1 MSNEQQQ
8 NQKVNTVK
16 VNEKFN
22 EVQARLSNVFGVN
35 ALNDTHKIS
44 QNQAKSIV
52 DEILS
57 ERAEETA
64 LKVKTDL
71 KALVKKNVE
80 HQRTVKK
87 LREEFDKNV
96 AIKQQEFINAANE
109 ILSLID
115 KFEED
120 KVDYQKSID
129 TLSEGELNG
138 NI

>member
-22 EVQARLSNVFGVN
+22 EVQARLSNVFGIS
-35 ALNDTHKIS
+35 ALNDTHKIT

-138 NI
+138 SI

>member
-8 NQKVNTVK
+8 NQKVNPVK

-22 EVQARLSNVFGVN
+22 EIQSRLSIVFGN
-35 ALNDTHKIS
+35 DALNSNNKIS
-44 QNQAKSIV
+44 KNQAKSIV
-52 DEILS
+52 EELLS
-57 ERAEETA
+57 ERAAETA

-71 KALVKKNVE
+71 KELIGKNVE

-96 AIKQQEFINAANE
+96 AVKQQEFINAANQ

-120 KVDYQKSID
+120 KVDYQNSVD

>member
-35 ALNDTHKIS
+35 ALNDTHKIT

>member
-8 NQKVNTVK
+8 NQKANPIK

-22 EVQARLSNVFGVN
+22 EIQTRLSVVFGN
-35 ALNDTHKIS
+35 DALNTNSKIS
-44 QNQAKSIV
+44 QSQAKSIV
-52 DEILS
+52 EELLS
-57 ERAEETA
+57 ERAAETA

-71 KALVKKNVE
+71 KELIGKNVE
-80 HQRTVKK
+80 HQRSVKK
-87 LREEFDKNV
+87 LREEFEKNV
-96 AIKQQEFINAANE
+96 AIKQQEFINAANQ

-120 KVDYQKSID
+120 KVDYQKSVD
-129 TLSEGELNG
+129 TLSDENING

>member
-22 EVQARLSNVFGVN
+22 EVQARLSLVFGVT

-44 QNQAKSIV
+44 QKQAKSIV
-52 DEILS
+52 DELLE
-57 ERAEETA
+57 ERAQETA

-71 KALVKKNVE
+71 KALIQKNVE

-96 AIKQQEFINAANE
+96 AVKQQEFINAANQ
-109 ILSLID
+109 IL
-115 KFEED
+115 K
-120 KVDYQKSID
+120 
-129 TLSEGELNG
+129 
-138 NI
+138 

>member
-22 EVQARLSNVFGVN
+22 EVQARLSLVFGVT

-44 QNQAKSIV
+44 QKQAKSIV
-52 DEILS
+52 DELLE
-57 ERAEETA
+57 ERAQETA

-71 KALVKKNVE
+71 KALIQKNVE

-96 AIKQQEFINAANE
+96 AVKQQEFINAANQ

-120 KVDYQKSID
+120 KVDYQNSVD

>member
-35 ALNDTHKIS
+35 ALNDTHKIT

-138 NI
+138 SI

>member
-8 NQKVNTVK
+8 NQKVNPVK

-22 EVQARLSNVFGVN
+22 EIQSRLSIVFGN
-35 ALNDTHKIS
+35 DALNTNNKIS
-44 QNQAKSIV
+44 KNQAKSIV
-52 DEILS
+52 EELLS
-57 ERAEETA
+57 ERAAETA

-71 KALVKKNVE
+71 KELIGKNVE

-96 AIKQQEFINAANE
+96 AVKQQEFINAANQ

-120 KVDYQKSID
+120 KVDYQNSVD
-129 TLSEGELNG
+129 TLSESELNG

>member
-8 NQKVNTVK
+8 NQKVNPIK

-22 EVQARLSNVFGVN
+22 EIQTRLSVVFGN
-35 ALNDTHKIS
+35 DALNTNSKIS
-44 QNQAKSIV
+44 QSQAKSIV
-52 DEILS
+52 EELLS
-57 ERAEETA
+57 ERAAETA

-71 KALVKKNVE
+71 KELIGKNVE
-80 HQRTVKK
+80 HQRGVKK
-87 LREEFDKNV
+87 LREEFEKNV
-96 AIKQQEFINAANE
+96 AIKQQEFINAANQ

-120 KVDYQKSID
+120 KVDYQKSVD
-129 TLSEGELNG
+129 TLSDENING

>member
-1 MSNEQQQ
+1 LIQ
-8 NQKVNTVK
+8 
-16 VNEKFN
+16 
-22 EVQARLSNVFGVN
+22 
-35 ALNDTHKIS
+35 
-44 QNQAKSIV
+44 
-52 DEILS
+52 
-57 ERAEETA
+57 
-64 LKVKTDL
+64 
-71 KALVKKNVE
+71 KNVE

-96 AIKQQEFINAANE
+96 AVKQQEFINAANQ

-120 KVDYQKSID
+120 KVDYQNSVD

>member
-8 NQKVNTVK
+8 NQKVNPVK

-22 EVQARLSNVFGVN
+22 EIQSRLSIVFGN
-35 ALNDTHKIS
+35 DALNTNNKIS
-44 QNQAKSIV
+44 KNQAKSIV
-52 DEILS
+52 EELLS
-57 ERAEETA
+57 ERAAETA

-71 KALVKKNVE
+71 KELIQKNVE

-96 AIKQQEFINAANE
+96 AVKQQEFINAANQ

-120 KVDYQKSID
+120 KVDYQNSVD

>member
-22 EVQARLSNVFGVN
+22 EIQTRLSVVFGN
-35 ALNDTHKIS
+35 DALNTNSKIS
-44 QNQAKSIV
+44 QSQAKSIV
-52 DEILS
+52 EELLS
-57 ERAEETA
+57 ERAAETA

-71 KALVKKNVE
+71 KELIGKNVE

-87 LREEFDKNV
+87 LREEFEKNI
-96 AIKQQEFINAANE
+96 AIKQQEFINAANQ

-120 KVDYQKSID
+120 KVDYQKSVD
-129 TLSEGELNG
+129 TLSDENING
-138 NI
+138 SI

>member
-8 NQKVNTVK
+8 NQKVNPTK

-22 EVQARLSNVFGVN
+22 EIQTRLSVVFGN
-35 ALNDTHKIS
+35 DALNTNSKIS
-44 QNQAKSIV
+44 QSQAKSIV
-52 DEILS
+52 EELLS
-57 ERAEETA
+57 ERAAETA

-71 KALVKKNVE
+71 KELIGKNVE
-80 HQRTVKK
+80 HQRSVKK
-87 LREEFDKNV
+87 LREEFEKNV
-96 AIKQQEFINAANE
+96 AIKQQEFINAANQ

-120 KVDYQKSID
+120 KVDYQKSVD